1 MSNQPPDSIITRL
14 ETVEKQISQL
24 SLLSERV
31 TRLEEKLA
39 INTQDENQELP
50 ILERVNNLEDKLE
63 LITDIDRYLKLRYLL
78 ANGEFKAADQE
89 TTKVMLD
96 ITGAERETLT
106 PENIKSFP
114 CNALRI
120 IDRIWLKHSN
130 QNFGFSVQLKIY
142 QSVGG
147 NINTLMTQD
156 TKVLKS
162 FAEKVG
168 WFENNKNRFD
178 QYDNWDFSLNAP
190 AGSFPAIWWK
200 SPYGLKMVTFFFS
213 RLLTCKISGD

>member
-1 MSNQPPDSIITRL
+1 MSNQEPESIITRL
-14 ETVEKQISQL
+14 EAVEKQISEL

-39 INTQDENQELP
+39 INSQKESEESP
-50 ILERVNNLEDKLE
+50 ILARVTNLEERLE
-63 LITDIDRYLKLRYLL
+63 LVSDIDRYLKLRYLL
-78 ANGEFKAADQE
+78 ANGDFKEADEE

-106 PENIKSFP
+106 PDVLKKFP
-114 CNALRI
+114 CNALRV
-120 IDRIWLKHSN
+120 IDRLWLTHSN

-147 NINTLMTQD
+147 NMNTLMTQD
-156 TKVLKS
+156 TNVLKK